1 MSDSES
7 DIEIG
12 SPKGA
17 EGNEL
22 NDNAGDKQVAI
33 SNSEEQNSDMETKRD
48 GKTMSEHE
56 SEFNIDTLVR
66 KRERRK
72 PHLGLKAQ
80 ESRTYMLSS
89 ELTKSVSGIYRFLRS
104 SQQGLANDISLG
116 TLYDM
121 HDAIGDQMK
130 SIVGKYTELETLY
143 SEQKSTMPEEIRS
156 KYTQLITQVGLF
168 RTNLD
173 KRIDFLEEEAQ
184 KEEQKHE
191 ENMRNIDNEIQENAR
206 IFQEM
211 MNESRD
217 TSYSAGPRPE
227 LETQPTSQDNRTL
240 DASGYEEKSYKTE
253 RRISNVDHQPDVMG
267 KLADVLSSVI
277 RQTTVEP
284 VVFTGD
290 FLQFKDWEVDLDL
303 YLRNERI
310 EGKERLRFLKKFI
323 DGEAKTA
330 IEGHLMSHTDQAY
343 IAARKLLKDRYGNE
357 HVIARSFRDRLNRWP
372 NVFSDD
378 GKALLEYSDFLGH
391 LLTAK
396 SSILALNV
404 LDDYSENER
413 MCNKLPA
420 RLKWKWARK
429 VSKIQENEHRYP
441 GFQEFC
447 NFVQDEAKIGQ
458 LPLAQ
463 GFSAKGRSSERPS
476 RPPGHL
482 RNAFSTTAEKGCLYC
497 QLTDHEAS

>member
-80 ESRTYMLSS
+80 ESRTYMLTS

-130 SIVGKYTELETLY
+130 SIVGKYTELETLH
-143 SEQKSTMPEEIRS
+143 SEQKGTMPEDITS

-168 RTNLD
+168 RSNLD
-173 KRIDFLEEEAQ
+173 KRIDFLKEEAQ

-191 ENMRNIDNEIQENAR
+191 ENMRNLDDEIQENAR

-211 MNESRD
+211 MDETSGGSYRHTAEPDIESDRVGKED
-217 TSYSAGPRPE
+217 NMGSGNARRE
-227 LETQPTSQDNRTL
+227 ENFSQSEKKLPSPARNR
-240 DASGYEEKSYKTE
+240 
-253 RRISNVDHQPDVMG
+253 NDVAMS
-267 KLADVLSSVI
+267 KLADVLSSVVKK
-277 RQTTVEP
+277 TTVEP
-284 VVFTGD
+284 DVFAGD
-290 FLQFKDWEVDLDL
+290 FLKFKDWEVDFDL

-310 EGKERLRFLKKFI
+310 TGKERPRFLKKFTQ
-323 DGEAKTA
+323 GEAQKA
-330 IEGHLMSHTDQAY
+330 IEGHIMSYTDHSY
-343 IAARKLLKDRYGNE
+343 LAARKLLKDQYGNQ
-357 HVIARSFRDRLNRWP
+357 HVIARSFRERLNQWP
-372 NVFSDD
+372 NVLNDD
-378 GKALLEYSDFLGH
+378 GKALMEYSDFLH
-391 LLTAK
+391 TQK
-396 SSILALNV
+396 
-404 LDDYSENER
+404 
-413 MCNKLPA
+413 
-420 RLKWKWARK
+420 
-429 VSKIQENEHRYP
+429 
-441 GFQEFC
+441 F
-447 NFVQDEAKIGQ
+447 
-458 LPLAQ
+458 
-463 GFSAKGRSSERPS
+463 
-476 RPPGHL
+476 
-482 RNAFSTTAEKGCLYC
+482 
-497 QLTDHEAS
+497 